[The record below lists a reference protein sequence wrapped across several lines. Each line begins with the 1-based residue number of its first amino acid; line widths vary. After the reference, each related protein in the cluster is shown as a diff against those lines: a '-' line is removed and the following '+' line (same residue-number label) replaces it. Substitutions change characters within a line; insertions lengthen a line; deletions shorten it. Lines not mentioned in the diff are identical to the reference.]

1 MNRDTA
7 TALWYRQMDPSCFA
21 DAAHHGAQASTESAV
36 AIPDAFIRAFES
48 DAPRQQHGLTRLR
61 ALLGRE

>member
-7 TALWYRQMDPSCFA
+7 TALWYRQMDPTCFA
-21 DAAHHGAQASTESAV
+21 DAARHDAPSGIETV
-36 AIPDAFIRAFES
+36 TPIPDAFIRAFES